1 VDSVNV
7 ARNFKD
13 TNSCPEAMARVIDAV
28 QCPVTW
34 TPTFEQMELIA

>member
-13 TNSCPEAMARVIDAV
+13 TDSCPEAMARVIDAV
-28 QCPVTW
+28 QCPVKW
-34 TPTFEQMELIA
+34 TSTFQQLDLIA